1 MKNTMTVVL
10 MWDDDAELPKQL
22 TKAMM
27 DESEIGGCNVTAVSM
42 EDEII
47 KVERIEEQANNWVE
61 SILGI

>member
-1 MKNTMTVVL
+1 MTVVL

-27 DESEIGGCNVTAVSM
+27 DESKIGGCIVSAVSM

-47 KVERIEEQANNWVE
+47 RAERLEEQADNCSCWEYN
-61 SILGI
+61 